1 MADLAKLINHYYGH
15 PAVTERMLE
24 FFGQSSTDDA
34 TAIYVSGTDG
44 NPDPD
49 AFESLAATRLNELL
63 GRGYEIGRSL
73 WDRKFLIADLDID
86 YENFDSPA
94 EPYIDSGR
102 TYRILQ
108 PVVDAAL
115 DVLGANGIRPL
126 HLIGGRGHHLVWAIR
141 HDSTA
146 FSQLARLGHIPPSL
160 MALYNRKSIEFGQD
174 IHPCLA
180 RAFAGMG
187 MLLEF
192 TAHRILSL
200 AAPSCPVPIQLTAVE
215 VGPSAGRREIVSL
228 DISEY
233 GDPLHL
239 RHIRVPFSVYLKPRQ
254 LSWCLGEDGVRQL
267 LPWFEIPLEGISMDE
282 AVRARHDPEA
292 ALDLAARSS
301 VHIPDESEGSFNLIT
316 EYNRSELARFHHFY
330 SRQMETA
337 GRAESASAIR
347 GADAGALPPCTR
359 WILDHPNDW
368 LLKPG
373 GVQHVTR
380 TLTALAWPPRQI
392 ADLIRLRYEGE
403 FGWSNRWLRYDA
415 AYRAMFYVRLFSG
428 LIATGQD
435 RLIDFNCVSNREK
448 GYCTVGECNW
458 NLIPY
463 QQALITRR
471 QHGRL
476 DHRSVDRLLLEGKDL

>member
-1 MADLAKLINHYYGH
+1 MEDLAKLINRYYGH
-15 PAVTERMLE
+15 PIIAERMVE
-24 FFGQSSTDDA
+24 FLGESPIDDA
-34 TAIYVSGTDG
+34 TAIYVCGTEG
-44 NPDPD
+44 EPDPD
-49 AFESLAATRLNELL
+49 AFEPLPATRLSELL
-63 GRGYEIGRSL
+63 ERGSEIGRSL

-86 YENFDSPA
+86 YENFDSAA
-94 EPYIDSGR
+94 EPYLDDSR
-102 TYRILQ
+102 TFHILQ
-108 PVVDAAL
+108 PVIDTAL
-115 DVLGANGIRPL
+115 KVLGASGIRPL

-141 HDSTA
+141 YDSTA
-146 FSQLARLGHIPPSL
+146 FSQLAHLGNIPPSL
-160 MALYNRKSIEFGQD
+160 MALYDRKSIEFGHG

-215 VGPSAGRREIVSL
+215 VGPGDGRREIVSL

-239 RHIRVPFSVYLKPRQ
+239 RHIRVPFSLYLKPRR

-267 LPWFEIPLEGISMDE
+267 LPLFEIPLEGTSMDE

-292 ALDLAARSS
+292 VLDLAARSS
-301 VHIPDESEGSFNLIT
+301 VRIPDESEGSFNLLH
-316 EYNRSELARFHHFY
+316 EYKKSELAGFHDDFY
-330 SRQMETA
+330 SCQAEA
-337 GRAESASAIR
+337 AERAESDPAIR
-347 GADAGALPPCTR
+347 DLEALPPCTR

-373 GVQHVTR
+373 GLQHLTR
-380 TLTALAWPPRQI
+380 TFMSLGWHPRKI
-392 ADLIRLRYEGE
+392 AELIRLQYQAD
-403 FGWSNRWLRYDA
+403 FGWNNRWLRYDA

-428 LIATGQD
+428 LICTGQD
-435 RLIDFNCVSNREK
+435 ELIDFNCVSNREK

-476 DHRSVDRLLLEGKDL
+476 DHRSVNRLLLEGRNL